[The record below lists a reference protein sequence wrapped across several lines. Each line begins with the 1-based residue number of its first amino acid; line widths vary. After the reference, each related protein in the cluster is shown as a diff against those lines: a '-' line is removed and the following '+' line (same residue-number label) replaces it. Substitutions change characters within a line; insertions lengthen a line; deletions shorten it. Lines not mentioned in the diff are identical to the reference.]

1 MTAIRSSTEPD
12 RSGRAAI
19 ALAVP
24 MRCAEEIDAAR
35 RVLDSGA
42 LAQGNEVAA
51 FEQEFSG
58 ALGLDRPCVA
68 VNSGT
73 SGLHLGLLAAGIGPG
88 DEVIVPSFTFAATAN
103 AIALTGATPVFA
115 DIEPDTFCL
124 SPDATAAA
132 ITARTAAIMP
142 VHLFGHPADLSR
154 FTSLAERHN
163 LLLFEDAAQAH
174 GASLSGVPVGSVGRF
189 AMFSF
194 YATKNMTSGGEGG
207 MVTCA
212 DRELERS
219 IQLLRNQGMA
229 ERYRNE
235 VVGLNCRMSELH
247 AALGRVQLTRLR
259 EWNDRR
265 RHTAQRLT
273 AGLPAAITPTIR
285 PGAVHVFHQYTIR
298 VPSRRNE
305 LAAALRDEF
314 GIGSGT
320 FYPVPVHQLPSFGVD
335 LDLPETRRAAAEV
348 LSLPVGPHVTDADA
362 DWIVHAVNSLLEKA

>member
-1 MTAIRSSTEPD
+1 MTAILRPTEPD
-12 RSGRAAI
+12 GRGRAEL
-19 ALAVP
+19 ALVSP
-24 MRCAEEIDAAR
+24 MRCAEETDAAR
-35 RVLDSGA
+35 RVLESGA
-42 LAQGNEVAA
+42 LAQADEVAA
-51 FEQEFSG
+51 FEQEFSD
-58 ALGLDRPCVA
+58 ALVLDRPCVA

-103 AIALTGATPVFA
+103 AVALTGARPVFA

-142 VHLFGHPADLSR
+142 VHLFGHPADLPRLSA
-154 FTSLAERHN
+154 LAARHG
-163 LLLFEDAAQAH
+163 LALFEDAAQAH
-174 GASLSGVPVGSVGRF
+174 GASMNGVPVGSVGRF

-207 MVTCA
+207 MVSCA

-219 IQLLRNQGMA
+219 LRLLRNQGMLQ
-229 ERYRNE
+229 RYRNE

-273 AGLPAAITPTIR
+273 AGLPAAITPTVR
-285 PGAVHVFHQYTIR
+285 PGAVHVYHQYTIR
-298 VPSRRNE
+298 VPSRRD
-305 LAAALRDEF
+305 AAGD
-314 GIGSGT
+314 
-320 FYPVPVHQLPSFGVD
+320 
-335 LDLPETRRAAAEV
+335 RAARAVRYRQRHV
-348 LSLPVGPHVTDADA
+348 LSRPGPRV
-362 DWIVHAVNSLLEKA
+362 AVFRGRS

>member
-1 MTAIRSSTEPD
+1 VTAILRPTEPD
-12 RSGRAAI
+12 GRGRAEL
-19 ALAVP
+19 ALVSP
-24 MRCAEEIDAAR
+24 MRCAEETDAAR
-35 RVLDSGA
+35 RVLESGA
-42 LAQGNEVAA
+42 LAQADEVAA
-51 FEQEFSG
+51 FEQEFSD
-58 ALGLDRPCVA
+58 ALVLDRPCVA

-103 AIALTGATPVFA
+103 AVALTGARPVFA

-142 VHLFGHPADLSR
+142 VHLFGHPADLPRLSA
-154 FTSLAERHN
+154 LAARHG
-163 LLLFEDAAQAH
+163 LALFEDAAQAH
-174 GASLSGVPVGSVGRF
+174 GASMNGVPVGSVGRF

-207 MVTCA
+207 MVSCA

-219 IQLLRNQGMA
+219 LRLLRNQGMLQ
-229 ERYRNE
+229 RYRNE

-247 AALGRVQLTRLR
+247 AALGRVQLARLR

-265 RHTAQRLT
+265 RHNAERLT
-273 AGLPAAITPTIR
+273 AGLPAAITPVVR
-285 PGAVHVFHQYTIR
+285 PGAVHVYHQYTIR
-298 VPSRRNE
+298 VPER
-305 LAAALRDEF
+305 RDEVATELREQF

-320 FYPVPVHQLPSFGVD
+320 FYPTPVHELPSFGLG

-362 DWIVHAVNSLLEKA
+362 DRIVHAVNSLV